1 MKVLAGWAV
10 GAGHL
15 VLVLLSGCG
24 RTEHDDAKVVD
35 NVPQAGSPAAPPP
48 GVGPIDV
55 AAQPADLP
63 MACADREETLAL
75 ELPCLVG
82 SNLAGNPSA
91 AGFHAVECKLAGDPS
106 GVAIAFTLPLSTLPE
121 HLGEPLLF
129 PMDGASA
136 LPSLGTIIGAERF
149 AGTLT
154 GVVTFTQVDLDSR
167 AFVASLE
174 DGKID
179 WAGDAGSS
187 FSCSTLDG
195 PLWAVAGNF
204 L

>member
-1 MKVLAGWAV
+1 MKALVGWV
-10 GAGHL
+10 GLLL
-15 VLVLLSGCG
+15 VSGCG
-24 RTEHDDAKVVD
+24 RTAHDDAKVVD
-35 NVPQAGSPAAPPP
+35 NVPQAGSPSTAPP

-55 AAQPADLP
+55 AAQPPDLP
-63 MACADREETLAL
+63 MACANHEETLAL

-82 SNLAGNPSA
+82 SNLGGNPNV

-106 GVAIAFTLPLSTLPE
+106 GVAISFTLPLSEIPE
-121 HLGEPLLF
+121 RLGQPLQF
-129 PMDGASA
+129 PFEGATPV
-136 LPSLGTIIGAERF
+136 PSLGTMIGAERF
-149 AGTLT
+149 AGTLS
-154 GVVTFTQVDLDSR
+154 GVITFTQVDLESR

>member
-1 MKVLAGWAV
+1 MKVLAGWV
-10 GAGHL
+10 

-55 AAQPADLP
+55 AAQPPQLSL
-63 MACADREETLAL
+63 ACAAREETLAL

-106 GVAIAFTLPLSTLPE
+106 GVAIAFTLPLSAIPE
-121 HLGEPLLF
+121 HLGEPLEF
-129 PMDGASA
+129 PFDGATPV
-136 LPSLGTIIGAERF
+136 PSLGTIIGAERF
-149 AGTLT
+149 AGSLS
-154 GVVTFTQVDLDSR
+154 GVLTFTQVDLDSR

-174 DGKID
+174 NGKVD
-179 WAGDAGSS
+179 WAGDSGSS
-187 FSCSTLDG
+187 FRCSALDG